1 MSRGP
6 EHVAVCDCEWA
17 VSDGGGRASNRQT
30 VETVA
35 KAHCERCGPVELR
48 RVDDPAGEN
57 ALAEAD
63 GETVTTFGG
72 SA

>member
-1 MSRGP
+1 MSSGP
-6 EHVAVCDCEWA
+6 EHVAVCECEWA
-17 VSDGGGRASNRQT
+17 VSTRGQGVDRQS

-48 RVDDPAGEN
+48 RVDDPAGKN
-57 ALAEAD
+57 PLAGAD